1 MIQGLSDILEPSSG
15 GIAPRIDGGEV
26 LAIADLHFSD
36 VFEGKHKNY
45 LENCCKVLRQILNLV
60 EERKPKAVVFLG
72 DLVGWTETNI
82 RSREV
87 FSMFCRFFRK
97 LHGYCRIFVVRGN
110 HDMRGY
116 PDFQFLIDLGL
127 VEVCDYF
134 DYYKNSSEDII
145 PEVRFHIVNYGEE
158 GNARD
163 YINGASNVAFAH
175 NNFTIDGVTTW
186 YNAHDGIELGMQQ
199 SLSGMDMVISGHIHT
214 PSPELVGVDMPS
226 GKPCYLFYPGCPT
239 RPINTSATEQDK
251 YDMCWAISFSYNP
264 EEDSTGYDV
273 IPFELEP
280 YESIFYSDDTIINE
294 KTEEELENE
303 VRKEALA
310 EVLSDIIKYRMV
322 GGNIMSQIDNIPNA
336 TDNAKTMAK
345 EYLQVAYNNNKEA
358 LL

>member
-1 MIQGLSDILEPSSG
+1 MKQSIH
-15 GIAPRIDGGEV
+15 GGEV
-26 LAIADLHFSD
+26 LGIGDLHFSD

-45 LENCCKVLRQILNLV
+45 LENCCKVLRQILDLV
-60 EERKPKAVVFLG
+60 EERKPKAIVFFG

-97 LHGYCRIFVVRGN
+97 LHEYSRIFVVRGN
-110 HDMRGY
+110 HDIGGY
-116 PDFQFLIDLGL
+116 PDFQFLVDLGL

-134 DYYKNSSEDII
+134 DYYKDSSEDTI

-158 GNARD
+158 DNTRD
-163 YINGASNVAFAH
+163 YLEGASNVAFAH

-186 YNAHDGIELGMQQ
+186 YNAHDGIELGMLQ
-199 SLSGMDMVISGHIHT
+199 SFNHMDMVISGHIHN

-226 GKPCYLFYPGCPT
+226 GKTCYLFYTGCPT
-239 RPINTSATEQDK
+239 RPINIPDN
-251 YDMCWAISFSYNP
+251 YDLCWVVSFSYKP
-264 EEDSTGYDV
+264 ETDSTEYDM

-280 YESIFYSDDTIINE
+280 YENLYHSDDTIINE

-303 VRKEALA
+303 IRKEALA

-322 GGNIMSQIDNIPNA
+322 GGDTMNQIDSIPNA
-336 TDNAKTMAK
+336 TVEAKAMAK
-345 EYLQVAYNNNKEA
+345 EYLQVAYNNSKEV